1 MDSLVLANLN
11 VLRVAREHEYDGVRT
26 KTYRSSAFEKTI
38 QNILE
43 LRKEKSNLTFDDLD
57 NARVGGDRMML
68 YIERMDCSKDDLPE
82 VKRLLTDPHRGYI
95 VHYAEYNKPRP
106 RWSHDP
112 SHCDVELQKIKDDI
126 KEYIVLVS
134 GILLWLFTQATTCA
148 VRLWCIIYDCGAN
161 ECNR

>member
-11 VLRVAREHEYDGVRT
+11 VLRVAREHEYDGVRI

-68 YIERMDCSKDDLPE
+68 YIERMDFSKDDLPE

-95 VHYAEYNKPRP
+95 VHYAEYNKPP
-106 RWSHDP
+106 
-112 SHCDVELQKIKDDI
+112 DVELQNIKDDI
-126 KEYIVLVS
+126 KEYMVLVS
-134 GILLWLFTQATTCA
+134 GIILWLFRQATTGV
-148 VRLWCIIYDCGAN
+148 VRLWSVVKIWCCEKIYVK
-161 ECNR
+161 